1 MEKNETLQFF
11 IELFKT
17 NYKYIEN
24 ENYRNRVCEI
34 SDDLSDADSVGHL
47 CIILAYLIRDR
58 FIVLEDVEKLLLND
72 IYGFIIED
80 DIGIFRW
87 NYLWNYFNKID
98 ISNIIIGINMI
109 YSRYKNERD

>member
-34 SDDLSDADSVGHL
+34 SDDLSDIDSVGHL
-47 CIILAYLIRDR
+47 FIILSYLIRDKY
-58 FIVLEDVEKLLLND
+58 IVLEDIEKSLLSD
-72 IYGFIIED
+72 IDLFVRED
-80 DIGIFRW
+80 NVGMFRKYIW
-87 NYLWNYFNKID
+87 NYIEKFD

-109 YSRYKNERD
+109 YSRYKNGI